1 MATTYSPIATTTLG
15 SAQSSVTFSSIS
27 GSYTDLVA
35 VINASASGATAAW
48 FSTNASGASLFS
60 DTRLSGNGSSATS
73 TRRSGQD
80 EAIFTDSSEVGTTFS
95 FVAVLNFMNYSNAT
109 TFKTVVSRSGSAGA
123 STTAA
128 VCLRRDTSA
137 INSITFDLV
146 GAGTYS
152 SGSTFTLY
160 GIKSSA

>member
-1 MATTYSPIATTTLG
+1 MPATYELITTTTLG

-35 VINASASGATAAW
+35 VINASASGATGAW
-48 FSTNASGASLFS
+48 FNTNASGANLFS

-73 TRRSGQD
+73 ARRSSQD
-80 EAIFTDSSEVGTTFS
+80 ESVFTDSSEVGTTFS
-95 FVAVLNFMNYSNAT
+95 FVAVLNFMNYSDTT

-123 STTAA
+123 STTTA

-152 SGSTFTLY
+152 SGSTFKLY
-160 GIKSSA
+160 GIKEA